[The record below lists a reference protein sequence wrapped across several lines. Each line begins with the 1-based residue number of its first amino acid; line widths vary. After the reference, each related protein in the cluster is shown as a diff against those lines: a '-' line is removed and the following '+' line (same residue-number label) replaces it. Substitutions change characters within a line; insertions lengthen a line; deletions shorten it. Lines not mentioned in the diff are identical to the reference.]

1 MSVKLTEVAIADI
14 VLRKELMPR
23 KGISDAVV
31 MDYKASLEFLPPILL
46 GVDKDEDGKELL
58 VLLDGWHRLKA
69 SEEENHKTIKAVVDK
84 TIHPDNFRAAAAR
97 ANKAHGRRLTADE
110 KRTVA
115 RKLYLEENRDTDFIA
130 DVIGCSDRHARRLVE
145 SFEKAKRELYM
156 MKAYKM
162 SKKKNPETGK
172 KFTVREVADSLD
184 TPEFQVSKS
193 AVGRWIKKMAKQT
206 ADAQIPEPEVIEID
220 YDAVA
225 SDDDADE
232 EPEVVLPTKDLQKAD
247 EFIKSASEMTS
258 AVQSIHKK
266 ASKLTYSKT
275 TLDRIETVVTIL
287 KKEIE
292 NLENT
297 LLDLSLA

>member
-1 MSVKLTEVAIADI
+1 MAIADI

-23 KGISDAVV
+23 KGVSDAVV
-31 MDYKASLEFLPPILL
+31 TDYKASLELLPPILL

-69 SEEENHKTIKAVVDK
+69 FEEERYETIRAVVDRA
-84 TIHPDNFRAAAAR
+84 IHPSNFRAAAAR

-115 RKLYLEENRDTDFIA
+115 RKLYLEENRDNDFIA

-145 SFEKAKRELYM
+145 SFEAAKRELYM
-156 MKAYKM
+156 KKAYKL
-162 SKKKNPETGK
+162 SKKQNPETGK
-172 KFTVREVADSLD
+172 KYTIREVAESLD
-184 TPEFQVSKS
+184 SPEFQVSKS
-193 AVGRWIKKMAKQT
+193 AAGRWIKKMAKQT
-206 ADAQIPEPEVIEID
+206 SVEPEREVEEID

-225 SDDDADE
+225 ADEDDADE
-232 EPEVVLPTKDLQKAD
+232 EPEIVLPAKDLQGAD

-258 AVQSIHKK
+258 SVQSIHKK
-266 ASKLTYSKT
+266 ASKLTYSKKT
-275 TLDRIETVVTIL
+275 IDRIETVVTIL

-292 NLENT
+292 KLENT

>member
-1 MSVKLTEVAIADI
+1 MAIADI

-46 GVDKDEDGKELL
+46 GVDKDEDGKALL
-58 VLLDGWHRLKA
+58 ILLDGWHRLKA
-69 SEEENHKTIKAVVDK
+69 FEEDGSKTIRAVVDK
-84 TIHPDNFRAAAAR
+84 TIHPSNFRAAAAR

-193 AVGRWIKKMAKQT
+193 AVGRWIKKVAKQMV
-206 ADAQIPEPEVIEID
+206 AKPEVAEVEEID

-225 SDDDADE
+225 ADDAADE

-266 ASKLTYSKT
+266 ASKLTYSKK

>member
-1 MSVKLTEVAIADI
+1 MSVKITEVAIADI

-31 MDYKASLEFLPPILL
+31 MDYKASLELLPPILL

-69 SEEENHKTIKAVVDK
+69 HEEDGFETIRAVVDR
-84 TIHPDNFRAAAAR
+84 TIAKEDFRAAAAR

-145 SFEKAKRELYM
+145 SFEKAKKELYM
-156 MKAYKM
+156 MRAFKL

-172 KFTVREVADSLD
+172 KYTVREVADSLD
-184 TPEFQVSKS
+184 SRDFPVSKS
-193 AVGRWIKKMAKQT
+193 AAGRWIHKMAKQT
-206 ADAQIPEPEVIEID
+206 VAEPEPSGVEEID
-220 YDAVA
+220 YDAIE
-225 SDDDADE
+225 DEADE
-232 EPEVVLPTKDLQKAD
+232 EPEIVLPSKDLQGAD
-247 EFIKSASEMTS
+247 EFIKSASEMAS
-258 AVQSIHKK
+258 SVQSIHKK
-266 ASKLTYSKT
+266 ASKMTYSKK
-275 TLDRIETVVTIL
+275 TLGRIETVVTIL
-287 KKEIE
+287 RKEIE
-292 NLENT
+292 KLENT